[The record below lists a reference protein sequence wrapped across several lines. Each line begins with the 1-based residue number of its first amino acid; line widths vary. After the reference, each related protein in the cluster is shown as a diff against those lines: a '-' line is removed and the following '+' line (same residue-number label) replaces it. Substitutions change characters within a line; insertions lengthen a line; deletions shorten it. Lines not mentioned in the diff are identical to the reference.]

1 MQKLTLRG
9 YVWIFCFYLASTVQ
23 WLSPRGAVHHEP
35 NVHLSMLFT
44 FFPFVI
50 ANVFLTWMFLALM
63 REVDSW
69 IEKGV
74 CILSAVSFGL
84 DAARNLH
91 QFGYLPIDIPH
102 SLSGLAFL
110 FATVLLGYRV
120 DRILKESNREIETN

>member
-1 MQKLTLRG
+1 
-9 YVWIFCFYLASTVQ
+9 
-23 WLSPRGAVHHEP
+23 
-35 NVHLSMLFT
+35 MLFT

-120 DRILKESNREIETN
+120 DQILKESNREIETN